1 MYNIGMLKDK
11 GLIIG
16 IIATVILIAGG
27 VFLMSRGSTG
37 TAPGNGTKINSEI
50 LSPQGA
56 YVTGGIA
63 NGSYLAASSSA
74 KITLVE
80 FGDYQCPACIEY
92 HPLVK
97 QLLSEYAGQIN
108 YVFRNFP
115 LSQHVNA
122 PASAYAAEAAG
133 LQGKYWQMHDKIYE
147 STGDWVALADP
158 KSVFIGYAGLLGL
171 DVKKFTSDIDSSDVK
186 KKVQSDMNDGKVI
199 NLSETPTFY
208 IDGVKIKNLTGTYAG
223 LKEAVSTELSKK

>member
-1 MYNIGMLKDK
+1 MLKDK

-16 IIATVILIAGG
+16 ILATVILITGG
-27 VFLMSRGSTG
+27 VFLMSRGGSGNTS
-37 TAPGNGTKINSEI
+37 GNGTKVNSEI
-50 LSPQGA
+50 LSPQGT
-56 YVTGGIA
+56 YVTSGII

-97 QLLSEYAGQIN
+97 QLLTDYAGQIN

-115 LSQHVNA
+115 LSQHANA
-122 PASAYAAEAAG
+122 PMSAYAAESAG
-133 LQGKYWQMHDKIYE
+133 LQEKYWQMHDKLYE
-147 STGDWVALADP
+147 STGEWVALGGP
-158 KSVFIGYAGLLGL
+158 KSVFIGYAGSLGL
-171 DVKKFTSDIDSSDVK
+171 DVAKFTSDMDSSTVK
-186 KKVQSDMNDGKVI
+186 SKVQSDMNDGKVI

-208 IDGVKIKNLTGTYAG
+208 LDGVKIKGLTGSYAG
-223 LKEAVSTELSKK
+223 LKNVISTELSKK